1 MNTKIVLASSSPRRI
16 ELMKLIAEDF
26 EQISPDVNEDIYND
40 LMPKEKA
47 MLLAKDKCSKATE
60 IVNDKNKV
68 IISCDTV
75 VEYNGEIFEKPK
87 DENETI
93 EMISKFSNGVHL
105 VHTAVCISYQNRY
118 SKVLVT
124 TKIFMDEIP
133 TDIIKEY
140 AKTSEPYDKAG
151 GYAIQ
156 GTIGKYVKKIH
167 GNYHNVVGFPVQ
179 SIMKLFK
186 FLQIKTNK

>member
-1 MNTKIVLASSSPRRI
+1 MNKDIVLASSSPRRI
-16 ELMKLIAEDF
+16 ELMKLIMENF

-40 LMPKEKA
+40 LSPKIKA
-47 MLLAKDKCSKATE
+47 TLLAKDKCEKA
-60 IVNDKNKV
+60 VQMMNDKNKV

-75 VEYNGEIFEKPK
+75 VEFNGDIFEKPK
-87 DENETI
+87 DENDVI
-93 EMISKFSNGVHL
+93 NMISKFSNGVHY
-105 VHTAVCISYQNRY
+105 VHTAVCIYYKNRY
-118 SKVLVT
+118 NKVIVT

-133 TDIIKEY
+133 LGIIKEY
-140 AKTSEPYDKAG
+140 AKTTEPYDKAG

-179 SIMKLFK
+179 PIMKLLK
-186 FLQIKTNK
+186 FLQI